1 MSWSHRSVG
10 IKKSDGLRKT
20 IEKESVLQ
28 CFLYKIM
35 CCNETNIHFL
45 CPNRF
50 ARKPTKYCRQFIIC
64 ISRSRLQT
72 DKHYKTICRVL
83 LLSQAEY
90 GNCLR
95 ISVDTF
101 DWALPQRAARWRR
114 VQVSHKRRALEAL
127 IANPAKTTPP
137 FESPTTWPLS
147 RCIFLSSSYS
157 TLKEWMCQQIRSPGH
172 RIKPSRSRIIQ
183 ELSSNPRALRWGRW
197 GTADMIARSTS
208 SWRGKTSR
216 HC

>member
-1 MSWSHRSVG
+1 MSQS
-10 IKKSDGLRKT
+10 LRK
-20 IEKESVLQ
+20 EA
-28 CFLYKIM
+28 YKILSTVY
-35 CCNETNIHFL
+35 NLHFAFKVADRQAL
-45 CPNRF
+45 QDHLQSFITFPSRVRELF
-50 ARKPTKYCRQFIIC
+50 AHFGWHF
-64 ISRSRLQT
+64 RLSPAST
-72 DKHYKTICRVL
+72 CGALATGA
-83 LLSQAEY
+83 S
-90 GNCLR
+90 
-95 ISVDTF
+95 
-101 DWALPQRAARWRR
+101 LPQET
-114 VQVSHKRRALEAL
+114 SALEAL